1 MSRRVE
7 DADKGKLDI
16 KEITKGNMSGEAM
29 RLMENHRTFYHIFVK
44 KDCKICRSF
53 RRTILGGLSK

>member
-1 MSRRVE
+1 MSRR
-7 DADKGKLDI
+7 KGDVVDDGVQGPFP
-16 KEITKGNMSGEAM
+16 TSMSDEAL
-29 RLMENHRTFYHIFVK
+29 RLMRTHREIFHILEK